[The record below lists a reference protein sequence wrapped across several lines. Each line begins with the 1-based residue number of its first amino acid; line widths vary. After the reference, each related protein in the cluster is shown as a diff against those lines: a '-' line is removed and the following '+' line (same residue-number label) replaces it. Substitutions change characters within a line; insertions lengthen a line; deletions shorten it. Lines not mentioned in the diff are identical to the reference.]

1 MEEIPQPSTTPYKIG
16 DFVQVYLHESDHD
29 VEAHGRHCMIVS
41 VSTDDLGT
49 ETGRELDSYRY
60 NVRIV
65 NTGKVLPW
73 AFRHYDLVPADS

>member
-1 MEEIPQPSTTPYKIG
+1 MEEIPQPSTTPYRVG
-16 DFVQVYLHESDHD
+16 DSVKVYLDKSDRD
-29 VEAHGRHCMIVS
+29 VEAHGCHCIVTS
-41 VSTDDLGT
+41 VLTDDLGA